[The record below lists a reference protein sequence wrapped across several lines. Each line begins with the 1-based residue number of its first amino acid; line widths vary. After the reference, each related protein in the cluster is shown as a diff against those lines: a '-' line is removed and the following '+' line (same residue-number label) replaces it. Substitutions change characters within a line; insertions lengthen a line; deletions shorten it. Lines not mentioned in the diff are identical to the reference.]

1 MGTLIPLWIF
11 LDTAI
16 LVAHIPLFSA
26 GRLPSI
32 DHNALLSLLSVLRF
46 DFLDL
51 GSEPLIH
58 NGNQSDIDN
67 LLIESDYSVAY
78 RDFIIMVAMFLILL
92 PLVLLALSKALAK
105 AGAKSFRINLFCDL
119 SIRLMIIIFVQSMFS
134 SVTAFSGN
142 GTLSKAGAS
151 IILAVI
157 AIFTASL
164 LWSIF
169 YNRSNDG
176 EALAELHDR

>member
-1 MGTLIPLWIF
+1 
-11 LDTAI
+11 
-16 LVAHIPLFSA
+16 
-26 GRLPSI
+26 
-32 DHNALLSLLSVLRF
+32 
-46 DFLDL
+46 
-51 GSEPLIH
+51 
-58 NGNQSDIDN
+58 
-67 LLIESDYSVAY
+67 
-78 RDFIIMVAMFLILL
+78 MVAMFLILL
-92 PLVLLALSKALAK
+92 PLVSLALSKALAK

-169 YNRSNDG
+169 YNRGNDG